1 VLKRQR
7 APRHIIV
14 TGASSGIGRAL
25 AVAYARKGVVL
36 GLVARHAQRLEAT
49 AAACRAH
56 GAEVVTA
63 QIDVRQSMPL
73 ESFINKFDE
82 QYPLD
87 LLIANAGVA
96 STLASTDDWEDL
108 ERTAQ
113 IVDTNY
119 YGAIHAALP
128 AIERMR
134 ARGHGQV
141 ALVAS
146 LMALRGMAIAP
157 AYCASK
163 AAIKSW
169 ADAVRPLL
177 KRRGVSL
184 SVILPGF
191 VQSAM
196 SDDFPGDKPFMWS
209 AEKAAAHIQRK
220 LARRPAEIAFPF
232 LLNFGTRLLPVL
244 PIRVADLILGKLSYL
259 PEGER

>member
-1 VLKRQR
+1 MAKPNV
-7 APRHIIV
+7 RHIVI

-25 AVAYARKGVVL
+25 AIAYARPGAVL
-36 GLVARHAQRLEAT
+36 GLVARNSQRLEAV

-63 QIDVRQSMPL
+63 QIDIRQSMPL
-73 ESFINKFDE
+73 EAFINKFDDIH
-82 QYPLD
+82 PLD

-96 STLASTDDWEDL
+96 YSLTSKADWEDL

-119 YGAIHAALP
+119 YGAMHAALP

-134 ARGHGQV
+134 VRGRGQV
-141 ALVAS
+141 VLVAS
-146 LMALRGMAIAP
+146 LMALRGMAICP

-177 KRRGVSL
+177 KSQGVTL
-184 SVILPGF
+184 SVVLPGF
-191 VQSAM
+191 VKTAM
-196 SDDFPGDKPFMWS
+196 SDDFLGDKPFMWS
-209 AEKAAAHIQRK
+209 AEKAAAYIRRK
-220 LARRPAEIAFPF
+220 LTRRPAEISFPF
-232 LLNFGTRLLPVL
+232 LLNFGTRLLPLL
-244 PIRVADLILGKLSYL
+244 PIRMADFILDKLSYL
-259 PEGER
+259 PAGEH